1 MKGFGKQVIAGLT
14 VALFITTATF
24 FVIYTA
30 GFADNDQIA
39 VTTANN
45 NASSS
50 EPTPITPIFTV
61 TPTFMPTPTP
71 TLTPTPTPDPVRIGT
86 TPYPDLQTAYVDAKE
101 DPVVIKMLAGTQPGY
116 LDAFRPIDVTIKGG
130 FDTTYT
136 TNSGITVING
146 VGFTLWDGSITV
158 EQVAIGKE

>member
-39 VTTANN
+39 VTTANS
-45 NASSS
+45 NASSIIAATS
-50 EPTPITPIFTV
+50 TFLPTPF
-61 TPTFMPTPTP
+61 PTPTP
-71 TLTPTPTPDPVRIGT
+71 TPTYVPPVRIGT
-86 TPYPDLQTAYVDAKE
+86 TPYQDLQTAYGEAQDNA
-101 DPVVIKMLAGTQPGY
+101 VIEMLAGILPGS
-116 LDAFRPIDVTIKGG
+116 LDASRPIDITIKGG

-136 TNSGITVING
+136 TNSGITVIQG
-146 VGFTLWDGSITV
+146 VGFTLWNGSITV
-158 EQVAIGKE
+158 EQVGIE

>member
-30 GFADNDQIA
+30 GFADNDQIS
-39 VTTANN
+39 VTTGNIN
-45 NASSS
+45 GSSS

-71 TLTPTPTPDPVRIGT
+71 TPIPPDPVRIGT
-86 TPYPDLQTAYVDAKE
+86 TGYPDLQTAYDNAK
-101 DPVVIKMLAGTQPGY
+101 DDSSVIVIEMLEGTQPGY
-116 LDAFRPIDVTIKGG
+116 LDASRPIDVTIKGG

-136 TNSGITVING
+136 TNSGITVIQG
-146 VGFTLWDGSITV
+146 VGFSLWNGSITV